1 MERCAGSNLTGIKLV
16 GDHHV
21 PAGEKS
27 VIINTKDRDYTAD
40 TINVE
45 SQKRFMGTWVF
56 GLNMWNQILSQFW
69 PGKTKMNYSGRG
81 EWLVFEQINK
91 YFTIILIL
99 TSSLIS

>member
-40 TINVE
+40 TINVDG
-45 SQKRFMGTWVF
+45 RFWSDKQIFYNNFDFDIKSDFLIVRGLWDGHGQDSRTPSKIWQNYEKKIEFPEIVF
-56 GLNMWNQILSQFW
+56 Q
-69 PGKTKMNYSGRG
+69 
-81 EWLVFEQINK
+81 
-91 YFTIILIL
+91 
-99 TSSLIS
+99 